1 MKHQTL
7 VEMVIPGNADA
18 TVKALPPPEHGY
30 EIRWTLKTGSQVT
43 LLFENLDPL
52 HEMISRLGMLER
64 ASEDSHVAA

>member
-1 MKHQTL
+1 MKQQTMF
-7 VEMVIPGNADA
+7 EMVIPGNSDV
-18 TVKALPPPEHGY
+18 TVRALHPPERGY

-43 LLFENLDPL
+43 LLFESLDPL